1 MSPSNPPGPHVTT
14 KRPDSTDAMV
24 NGDQPTSTN
33 EAIPVVSKHCS
44 VTSQRVPAISASAD
58 IEKPGVARC
67 NVVEGDNSPSSMK
80 EFHEF
85 TPMQQH
91 ILFWDRDR
99 DGQIYPW
106 DTYTGF
112 RDLGFN
118 ILFSILA
125 VLIINL
131 NFSYP
136 TRLAHSFIPDPRF
149 RVYVDSIYKAKHGSD
164 SGTFDAEGRFL
175 PQAFEDMFSKYDRDR
190 DGALSLGELFEMMH
204 GNRCAADPF
213 GWGAAFFEWGSTWLL
228 IQKDGKVYR
237 EDLQGVYDVWPG
249 LLALSYLSLMA
260 TLTEYRVLSSG
271 RSRTRE
277 SPAKGGPKVLG

>member
-14 KRPDSTDAMV
+14 KRSDSADAMV
-24 NGDQPTSTN
+24 NGDQQTSTH

-85 TPMQQH
+85 TPLQQH

-99 DGQIYPW
+99 DGQIYPL

-118 ILFSILA
+118 ILFSFLA

-237 EDLQGVYDVWPG
+237 EDLQGVYDGSIFWKI
-249 LLALSYLSLMA
+249 ANA
-260 TLTEYRVLSSG
+260 RKSG
-271 RSRTRE
+271 
-277 SPAKGGPKVLG
+277 KGWSQGFGIGGDGFLGGVKVA

>member
-1 MSPSNPPGPHVTT
+1 
-14 KRPDSTDAMV
+14 
-24 NGDQPTSTN
+24 
-33 EAIPVVSKHCS
+33 
-44 VTSQRVPAISASAD
+44 
-58 IEKPGVARC
+58 
-67 NVVEGDNSPSSMK
+67 
-80 EFHEF
+80 
-85 TPMQQH
+85 MQQH

-164 SGTFDAEGRFL
+164 SGTFDAEGRFV

-213 GWGAAFFEWGSTWLL
+213 GVCPCLL
-228 IQKDGKVYR
+228 
-237 EDLQGVYDVWPG
+237 
-249 LLALSYLSLMA
+249 
-260 TLTEYRVLSSG
+260 T
-271 RSRTRE
+271 
-277 SPAKGGPKVLG
+277 